1 MDTDYL
7 VFDKDGELIDVLR
20 LNSEE
25 ELNLYKEANP
35 EYSVKVVEEL
45 EDFFIEE
52 DDGMFDPSED
62 LI

>member
-20 LNSEE
+20 FNSEE

-35 EYSVKVVEEL
+35 EYSVKVEEL

-52 DDGMFDPSED
+52 DNDMFDPSED